1 MINWKYIAIA
11 IAVIAAIVVGIL
23 LIKRKSISFDFDLG
37 GNVSDLLGLIQ
48 GRMANPGNEKL
59 GLTLDIPLTTNIKN
73 GRKKS
78 MVLDSIVGSISYNGM
93 PVLQTNP
100 ASTALKN
107 VNVPG
112 KSITPVTDNVQLL
125 INESTIKLLT
135 ELIKGKKVDVQTNFS
150 TIIAGKPYSI
160 NKTSTINKS

>member
-48 GRMANPGNEKL
+48 GRMANPANEKL
-59 GLTLDIPLTTNIKN
+59 GLTIDVPLTTNIKN

-78 MVLDSIVGSISYNGM
+78 VILDSLAGSISYNGV
-93 PVLQTNP
+93 PVMQTNP

-107 VNVPG
+107 ITVPG
-112 KSITPVTDNVQLL
+112 KESKPITDNVQLL
-125 INESTIKLLT
+125 INESTIKFLT
-135 ELIKGKKVDVQTNFS
+135 ELVKGKKVDVQTNFS
-150 TIIAGKPYSI
+150 TVIGGKPYSI

>member
-1 MINWKYIAIA
+1 MVNWKYIAIA
-11 IAVIAAIVVGIL
+11 IAIVAAIVVGLL

-37 GNVSDLLGLIQ
+37 GNITDLLGLIQ

-59 GLTLDIPLTTNIKN
+59 GLLLDIPLTTNIKN

-100 ASTALKN
+100 ASTALRN
-107 VNVPG
+107 VTVPG

-150 TIIAGKPYSI
+150 TIIGGKPYSI